1 MSVGLQVWVAQRFSA
16 AKSEFLNWALAP
28 EVQHLPQKAHLLIVD
43 DEANT
48 LASLSRAFRLEGH
61 EATVCDSA
69 TRALELAKAQSFDLI
84 LSDVVMPGK
93 DGLTLLEELKAQG
106 IACPVVMMS
115 GQAHIEMAVRATK
128 LGALDFLEKPIST
141 EKLLLTVEN
150 ALKLGRLEREN
161 RDLERRLGKH
171 EIVWKGETMQ
181 RVMAQVE
188 RVAASE
194 TRVCILGETG
204 TGKELVA
211 RTLHQRSPRTGGP
224 FVTLNCAAVP
234 AELIESELFGHEK
247 GSFTGAGARH
257 LGKFEQA
264 QHGTIFL
271 DEIEDMPLTMQAK
284 LLRVLEEDEVE
295 RIGGDRAIAVDV
307 RVIVATHHDLEKLV
321 RDGRFRQDLFHRIFV
336 FPLRL
341 PPLRERREDIPALI
355 EHFAQLVS
363 AANGWKPMRFTPEAI
378 TTLQD
383 YAWPGNVR
391 ELRNAV
397 ERLML
402 LTTSNEVTAETA
414 ALALPTS
421 SAGPDAAGAGTGPLA
436 DRVHA
441 FEKQTILA
449 ELKRNHNQIS
459 NTARALG
466 LERSHLYKKAEQV
479 GIDLKAAR
487 NEGDR

>member
-1 MSVGLQVWVAQRFSA
+1 MA
-16 AKSEFLNWALAP
+16 
-28 EVQHLPQKAHLLIVD
+28 HKAHLLIVD

-61 EATVCDSA
+61 EATMCDNA
-69 TRALELAKAQSFDLI
+69 ARALELAKAQAFDLI

-106 IACPVVMMS
+106 VSSPVVMMS
-115 GQAHIEMAVRATK
+115 GQAHIEMAVRATR

-171 EIVWKGETMQ
+171 EIVWKGEIMQ
-181 RVMAQVE
+181 RVMAQVD

-211 RTLHQRSPRTGGP
+211 RTLHERSPRASGP

-264 QHGTIFL
+264 QRGTIFL
-271 DEIEDMPLTMQAK
+271 DEIGDMPLAMQAK
-284 LLRVLEEDEVE
+284 LLRVLEEGEVE
-295 RIGGDRAIAVDV
+295 RIGGDRAITVDV

-321 RDGRFRQDLFHRIFV
+321 HDGKFRQDLFHRVFV

-341 PPLRERREDIPALI
+341 PPLRERREDIPALV
-355 EHFAQLVS
+355 EHFALQVS
-363 AANGWKPMRFTPEAI
+363 TVNGWRPMPFTADAI
-378 TTLQD
+378 AALQD
-383 YAWPGNVR
+383 YAWPGNIR

-402 LTTSNEVTAETA
+402 LASSDEVTAETV
-414 ALALPTS
+414 ALALPIST
-421 SAGPDAAGAGTGPLA
+421 AGPDSSVAGAGPLA
-436 DRVHA
+436 DRVRA

-449 ELKRNHNQIS
+449 ELKRNHHQIS

-479 GIDLKAAR
+479 GIDLKAVR
-487 NEGDR
+487 NDGSTDQ